1 MGKLVIVVILALVV
15 VWWLR
20 SLRRAAPPSNQARH
34 RASSTA
40 QAIVPC
46 AHCGVHLPRTDA
58 VTSAASPGAF
68 YCTEAHRLAAEGR

>member
-1 MGKLVIVVILALVV
+1 MGKLVIVVVLALVV

-20 SLRRAAPPSNQARH
+20 GLRRAAPPAGTTRRS
-34 RASSTA
+34 ASSGV

-46 AHCGVHLPRTDA
+46 AHCGVHLPRADA
-58 VTSAASPGAF
+58 VAHASAAGVF